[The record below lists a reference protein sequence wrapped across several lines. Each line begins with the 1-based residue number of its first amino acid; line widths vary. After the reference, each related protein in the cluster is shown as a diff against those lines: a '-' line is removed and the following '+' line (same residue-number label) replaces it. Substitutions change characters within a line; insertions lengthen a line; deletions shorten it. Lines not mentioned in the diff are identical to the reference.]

1 MLDSSILNEI
11 KNLIGDGLTCPADIE
26 GINEVIELKNKLT
39 KQLNNIYGQIGGI
52 STLLDV
58 TPPII
63 DGVEIGKT
71 AAKIAIDVVAFIP
84 STLATPIPVG
94 PILKGKDAIDVL
106 NKLIGKY
113 GGQISTAESYFT
125 SITSELEKILN
136 LLSMVDLF
144 IATCSQKLIDENE
157 NGNGNGNNN
166 GLLAQNALSDALLNS
181 TKNQSNQGSPVVTG
195 VNGFTMKVVS
205 LENEPNEDL
214 QRRQALAINPSGV
227 TMLKGDP
234 SYSSNDQ
241 ILIDELV
248 FYIKQN
254 NLKAD

>member
-11 KNLIGDGLTCPADIE
+11 KNSIGDGLTCPADIE

-63 DGVEIGKT
+63 DGVNTAKD

-144 IATCSQKLIDENE
+144 IATCSQKLIDEN
-157 NGNGNGNNN
+157 GNNN
-166 GLLAQNALSDALLNS
+166 GLLAQNALSDTLLNS

-214 QRRQALAINPSGV
+214 QRRQALAINPSGI

>member
-11 KNLIGDGLTCPADIE
+11 KNLIGDGLTCPANIE

-39 KQLNNIYGQIGGI
+39 KQLNNIYGQINGI

-63 DGVEIGKT
+63 DSVDIAKD

-84 STLATPIPVG
+84 STAVTPIPVG
-94 PILKGKDAIDVL
+94 PILKGKDAIDIL
-106 NKLIGKY
+106 NKLIGKF

-144 IATCSQKLIDENE
+144 IATCSQKLIDEN
-157 NGNGNGNNN
+157 GNNN
-166 GLLAQNALSDALLNS
+166 GLLAQNALSRNLLNS

-214 QRRQALAINPSGV
+214 QRRQALAINPSGI

>member
-144 IATCSQKLIDENE
+144 IATCSQKLIDEN
-157 NGNGNGNNN
+157 GNGNGNNN

>member
-63 DGVEIGKT
+63 DGVNTAKD

-144 IATCSQKLIDENE
+144 IATCSQKLIDEN
-157 NGNGNGNNN
+157 GNNN
-166 GLLAQNALSDALLNS
+166 GLLAQNALSDTLLNS

-214 QRRQALAINPSGV
+214 QRRQALAINPSGI

>member
-11 KNLIGDGLTCPADIE
+11 KNLIGDGLTCPANIE

-39 KQLNNIYGQIGGI
+39 KQLNNIYSQIEGI
-52 STLLDV
+52 STLLDI

-63 DGVEIGKT
+63 DGVNTAKD

-84 STLATPIPVG
+84 STAVTPIPVG
-94 PILKGKDAIDVL
+94 PILKGKDAIDIL

-113 GGQISTAESYFT
+113 GGQISTAESYFA
-125 SITSELEKILN
+125 SIISELEKMLN

-144 IATCSQKLIDENE
+144 IATCSQKLIDES
-157 NGNGNGNNN
+157 GNNN
-166 GLLAQNALSDALLNS
+166 GLLAQNALSNSLLNS
-181 TKNQSNQGSPVVTG
+181 TKNQSNQGSPIVTS

-205 LENEPNEDL
+205 LDNNPSEDL
-214 QRRQALAINPSGV
+214 QRRQALAINPSGI

>member
-39 KQLNNIYGQIGGI
+39 KQLNNIYGQINGI

-63 DGVEIGKT
+63 DGVNTAKD

-144 IATCSQKLIDENE
+144 IATCSQKLIDEN
-157 NGNGNGNNN
+157 GNNN
-166 GLLAQNALSDALLNS
+166 GLLAQNALSDTLLNS

>member
-63 DGVEIGKT
+63 DGVNTAKD

-144 IATCSQKLIDENE
+144 IATCSQKLIDEN
-157 NGNGNGNNN
+157 GNNN
-166 GLLAQNALSDALLNS
+166 GLLAQNALSDTLLNS

-195 VNGFTMKVVS
+195 VNWFTLKVVS
-205 LENEPNEDL
+205 LENEPNEVL
-214 QRRQALAINPSGV
+214 QRRQALAINPSGI

>member
-63 DGVEIGKT
+63 DGVNTAKD

-144 IATCSQKLIDENE
+144 IATCSQKLIDEN
-157 NGNGNGNNN
+157 GNNN
-166 GLLAQNALSDALLNS
+166 GLLAQNALSDTLLNS

>member
-63 DGVEIGKT
+63 DGVNTAKD

-125 SITSELEKILN
+125 SITSELKNIKSFKYGRLIYSYMLSKIN
-136 LLSMVDLF
+136 
-144 IATCSQKLIDENE
+144 
-157 NGNGNGNNN
+157 
-166 GLLAQNALSDALLNS
+166 
-181 TKNQSNQGSPVVTG
+181 
-195 VNGFTMKVVS
+195 
-205 LENEPNEDL
+205 
-214 QRRQALAINPSGV
+214 R
-227 TMLKGDP
+227 
-234 SYSSNDQ
+234 
-241 ILIDELV
+241 
-248 FYIKQN
+248 
-254 NLKAD
+254 

>member
-11 KNLIGDGLTCPADIE
+11 KNLIGDGLTCPANIE

-39 KQLNNIYGQIGGI
+39 KQLNNIYSQIEGI
-52 STLLDV
+52 STLLDI

-63 DGVEIGKT
+63 DGVNTAKD
-71 AAKIAIDVVAFIP
+71 AAKIAIDAVAFIP
-84 STLATPIPVG
+84 STAVTPIPVG
-94 PILKGKDAIDVL
+94 PILKGKDAIDIL

-125 SITSELEKILN
+125 SIISELEKMLN

-144 IATCSQKLIDENE
+144 IATCSQKLIDEN
-157 NGNGNGNNN
+157 GNNN
-166 GLLAQNALSDALLNS
+166 GLLAQNALSNSLLNS

-195 VNGFTMKVVS
+195 VNGFTMKVIS
-205 LENEPNEDL
+205 LDNEPNEDL

>member
-11 KNLIGDGLTCPADIE
+11 KNLIGDGLTCPANIE

-39 KQLNNIYGQIGGI
+39 KQLNNIYGQIEGI
-52 STLLDV
+52 STLLDI

-63 DGVEIGKT
+63 DSVDIAKD
-71 AAKIAIDVVAFIP
+71 AAKIAIDVVSFIP
-84 STLATPIPVG
+84 STAVTPIPVG
-94 PILKGKDAIDVL
+94 PILKGKDAIDIL
-106 NKLIGKY
+106 NKLLGKF

-144 IATCSQKLIDENE
+144 IATCSQKLIDES
-157 NGNGNGNNN
+157 GNSN
-166 GLLAQNALSDALLNS
+166 GLLAQNALSNSLLNS

-205 LENEPNEDL
+205 LDNEPNEDL
-214 QRRQALAINPSGV
+214 QRRQALAINPSGI